1 MTPQPDQT
9 AQGCTYVFFMDYYMN
24 CFATVLLNNVQE
36 MDCTVASESKS
47 LLDPYIVCFYFLVE
61 ISAAY
66 KEGTTSINAL

>member
-1 MTPQPDQT
+1 
-9 AQGCTYVFFMDYYMN
+9 MN